1 MDWKIFLATFGA
13 IFFAEMADKTQLVG
27 LTMAAKSQKPWAVWL
42 GSVSAYLIV
51 TAISVLLGMLL
62 SRYLKPEWLKV
73 AGGVIFVVMG
83 VLLLFDK
90 L

>member
-1 MDWKIFLATFGA
+1 MDWKIFFATFGA

-27 LTMAAKSQKPWAVWL
+27 LTMAAKSQRPWVVWL

-51 TAISVLLGMLL
+51 TAISVLLGTLL
-62 SRYLKPEWLKV
+62 SRFLKPEWLKA
-73 AGGVIFVVMG
+73 AGGVIFIAMG
-83 VLLLFDK
+83 ILLLFDK